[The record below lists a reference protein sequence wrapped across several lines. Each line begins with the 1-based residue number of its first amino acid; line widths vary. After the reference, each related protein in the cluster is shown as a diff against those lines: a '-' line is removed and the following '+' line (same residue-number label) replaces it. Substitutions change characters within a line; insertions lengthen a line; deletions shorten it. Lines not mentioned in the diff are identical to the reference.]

1 MAQGQGSYKA
11 IPNGQDTFGGHLFG
25 MLDYSGPASYVQ
37 GGDGPI
43 SPQAFGMFNTILAL
57 FGSVDQSNAYFVIGR
72 PLTERH
78 NRMAVGLVQQG
89 RRRGWAGAT
98 NLSGVTV
105 KLSAI
110 GY

>member
-25 MLDYSGPASYVQ
+25 TLDYSGPASYVQ

-72 PLTERH
+72 PLQNGTT
-78 NRMAVGLVQQG
+78 GWQLVWYNKAG
-89 RRRGWAGAT
+89 GEVAGAT